1 MFKRS
6 HFQELTKRLLEPK
19 RFIQVISGPRQVG
32 KTTLVQQV
40 LDEIKLPFIYITADA
55 VANTDIKWLEQQWQ
69 NARLILKTN
78 QYSEL
83 ILVIDEIQKIQNW
96 SETVK
101 ANWDA
106 DIRDKVNI
114 KLVLL
119 GSSRLL
125 IQKGLTES
133 LTGRFETIYMGHWN
147 YSEMSFAFGLSE
159 EEYVWYGGYP
169 GAVGLIKDEKRWN
182 DYLLQSLIETT
193 ISKDILLLE
202 RINKPAL
209 LKNLFELGCIFSGQI
224 LSFTKILGQLLD
236 AGNTTTLSHY
246 LNLLD
251 NVGLLTGL
259 EKFSKGIIMQRS
271 SSPKFQVQNTA
282 LLSSLSNYN
291 FTEALT
297 NPDVWGRHIESA
309 IGAHLLQ
316 AAKNSDIQLYYWR
329 EGNFEVD
336 FVLENKNRIVGIEVK
351 SGISKFTSGMNR
363 FNDQYKPHKMYLI
376 SENGLSWKEFLKIN
390 PGELF

>member
-1 MFKRS
+1 M
-6 HFQELTKRLLEPK
+6 
-19 RFIQVISGPRQVG
+19 
-32 KTTLVQQV
+32 
-40 LDEIKLPFIYITADA
+40 
-55 VANTDIKWLEQQWQ
+55 
-69 NARLILKTN
+69 
-78 QYSEL
+78 
-83 ILVIDEIQKIQNW
+83 
-96 SETVK
+96 
-101 ANWDA
+101 
-106 DIRDKVNI
+106 
-114 KLVLL
+114 
-119 GSSRLL
+119 
-125 IQKGLTES
+125 
-133 LTGRFETIYMGHWN
+133 
-147 YSEMSFAFGLSE
+147 
-159 EEYVWYGGYP
+159 
-169 GAVGLIKDEKRWN
+169 
-182 DYLLQSLIETT
+182 
-193 ISKDILLLE
+193 E

-336 FVLENKNRIVGIEVK
+336 FVLESKNRIVGIEVK

-390 PGELF
+390 PVELF